1 MQYQLSQYQTSRLTV
16 SQILD
21 ADSFTNDK
29 ANIEA
34 ILAVLTP
41 SVVEHLPSYFHHIAT
56 AQQAKDWLQQL
67 TQESLVFAVYDKQM
81 QLLIGF
87 VFIYVDEAEQAHIGY
102 LLSETVWRRG
112 YAFEL
117 LFGLIQHA
125 KEHTS
130 WQALIAGVARDN
142 QASAH
147 LLVKL
152 GFVFQAKEQDVM
164 FFKLV
169 C

>member
-29 ANIEA
+29 ANMNIEA

-41 SVVEHLPSYFHHIAT
+41 SVVEHLPSYFHHITT

-87 VFIYVDEAEQAHIGY
+87 VFIYVDEAEQA
-102 LLSETVWRRG
+102 
-112 YAFEL
+112 
-117 LFGLIQHA
+117 
-125 KEHTS
+125 K
-130 WQALIAGVARDN
+130 
-142 QASAH
+142 
-147 LLVKL
+147 
-152 GFVFQAKEQDVM
+152 
-164 FFKLV
+164 
-169 C
+169 